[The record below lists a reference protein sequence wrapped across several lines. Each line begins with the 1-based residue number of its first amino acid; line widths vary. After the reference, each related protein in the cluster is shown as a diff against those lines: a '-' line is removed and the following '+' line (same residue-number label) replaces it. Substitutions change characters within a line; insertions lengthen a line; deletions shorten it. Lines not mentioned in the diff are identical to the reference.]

1 MDPHVRWLRR
11 HLASSVTRRLGWEA
25 ATVATAVLALAVV
38 LDSGIGLAVP
48 WAFIAAQLTVIGHLV
63 LALRSGAFSRSAT
76 EAYTN
81 RRLVFV
87 PDDVDVSDELS
98 QLLVRRDLEPVS
110 RLRAKSDDPTASG
123 DPTIDVFQTAN
134 RITTAMRCRNGS
146 IVPTDSLRL
155 TTKLNDGRCL
165 VTTSTAMVPLSDLLI
180 NLNPGAL
187 PTALLD
193 THVRAVKAIAAKGLR
208 PVTTG
213 PEVAVDLLLRE
224 QEALAEL
231 GPFFA
236 PFLARDRRRSRLG
249 LLVAVPP
256 SELRRL
262 GLTVPVTIVPPPKR
276 RARAGQAA

>member
-1 MDPHVRWLRR
+1 MDPHVRWMRR
-11 HLASSVTRRLGWEA
+11 HLASSVSRRLGWEA
-25 ATVATAVLALAVV
+25 ATVAAAVLALAVALGADV
-38 LDSGIGLAVP
+38 GLAVP
-48 WAFIAAQLTVIGHLV
+48 WAFIAAQLTVVGHLA
-63 LALRSGAFSRSAT
+63 LALRSGAFNRSVT

-87 PDDVDVSDELS
+87 PDDVDVSDHLS
-98 QLLVRRDLEPVS
+98 QLLLRRDLEPVS

-123 DPTIDVFQTAN
+123 DPTVDVFQTAN
-134 RITTAMRCRNGS
+134 RITTAVRCRQGS
-146 IVPTDSLRL
+146 IVPADSLRL

-165 VTTSTAMVPLSDLLI
+165 VTTSTTMIPMADLLI

-224 QEALAEL
+224 QEAFAEL

-249 LLVAVPP
+249 LTVAVPP

-262 GLTVPVTIVPPPKR
+262 GLTVPITIASQPKR

>member
-1 MDPHVRWLRR
+1 MDPHVRWMRR
-11 HLASSVTRRLGWEA
+11 HLASSVTRRLAWEA
-25 ATVATAVLALAVV
+25 ATVAAAVLALAVT
-38 LDSGIGLAVP
+38 LDAGIGLSVP
-48 WAFIAAQLTVIGHLV
+48 WAFIAAQLTVVGHLV
-63 LALRSGAFSRSAT
+63 LALRTGAFNRGAT

-87 PDDVDVSDELS
+87 PDEVDVSDELS
-98 QLLVRRDLEPVS
+98 QLLLRRDLEPVS
-110 RLRAKSDDPTASG
+110 RLRAKSDDPAASG

-134 RITTAMRCRNGS
+134 RITTAVRCRQGS
-146 IVPTDSLRL
+146 IVPPDSLRL

-165 VTTSTAMVPLSDLLI
+165 VTTSTTMIPMSDLLI
-180 NLNPGAL
+180 DLNPGAL

-208 PVTTG
+208 PVTAG

-236 PFLARDRRRSRLG
+236 PFLARDRRRSRFG

-262 GLTVPVTIVPPPKR
+262 GLTVPLTIVPPPKQG
-276 RARAGQAA
+276 ARAGQAA

>member
-1 MDPHVRWLRR
+1 MDPHVRWMRR

-25 ATVATAVLALAVV
+25 ATVAAAVLTAAALGGAGV
-38 LDSGIGLAVP
+38 GLAIP
-48 WAFIAAQLTVIGHLV
+48 WAFIAAQLTVVGHLV
-63 LALRSGAFSRSAT
+63 LALRSGAFNRSVT

-81 RRLVFV
+81 RRLVFA
-87 PDDVDVSDELS
+87 PDDVDASDELS
-98 QLLVRRDLEPVS
+98 QLLIRRDLEPVS
-110 RLRAKSDDPTASG
+110 RLRAKSDDPKASG
-123 DPTIDVFQTAN
+123 DPTIDVFQSAN
-134 RITTAMRCRNGS
+134 RVTTAMRCRQGS
-146 IVPTDSLRL
+146 VVPTDNLRL

-165 VTTSTAMVPLSDLLI
+165 VTTSTAMVPMADLLI

-208 PVTTG
+208 PVTAG

-231 GPFFA
+231 GPFLA

-249 LLVAVPP
+249 LTVAVPP

-262 GLTVPVTIVPPPKR
+262 GLTVPVTVAPPPKR